1 MKTLAS
7 AGFTFLVKFI
17 FLLGLG
23 IVLNVI
29 LTVVYWDNIMALVS
43 GDKMLL
49 GSITLISIF
58 FFPFIWFFISK
69 KEATLSAIFKIVDK
83 NVEVLIGFII
93 DKFVREEN
101 KDKLGDYM
109 GVLEKQPKII
119 QIILGF
125 FFEKIDFFGEVSQ
138 LLKEKDY
145 SNEEL
150 KVKMLEVI
158 KEKELFEE
166 WEPSFMT
173 PLIFIGVNIG
183 IIALA
188 TRFL

>member
-29 LTVVYWDNIMALVS
+29 LTVVYWDNIMAFVS

-49 GSITLISIF
+49 GSITLISVF

-150 KVKMLEVI
+150 KVKMLEVT